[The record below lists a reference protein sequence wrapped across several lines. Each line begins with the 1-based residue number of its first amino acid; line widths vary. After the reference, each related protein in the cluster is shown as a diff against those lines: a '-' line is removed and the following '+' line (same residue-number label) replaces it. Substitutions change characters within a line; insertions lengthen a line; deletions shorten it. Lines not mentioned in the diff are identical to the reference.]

1 MKFNS
6 VLNNFTAGQWSSKML
21 VNNDNE
27 QYQKACKKLLNK
39 IIMKQGGAFRRPGTQ
54 YIDISTILNSAT
66 YFKAMPYRYN
76 EVSYILLAVH
86 TAGVDYWYYYNC
98 STGVNTQLTAGYFGI
113 GISSTYGSSIPNF
126 QYAQYEDNLII
137 ATGSTPIIFNLN
149 TLPFVNDYYL
159 KYYYMG
165 FGFSIQQYPFAWPYG
180 RVNSLGTG
188 TPATFAASA
197 TTGSITITASDSILT
212 RGMYQ
217 GRYLKLT
224 SGGTT
229 GICQLGDP
237 GAFGPYSTIPATVL
251 GSYPLPAA
259 TTYGNASGTA
269 WELSEQF
276 NATSVAVFEQRVYF
290 GCKNK
295 VWASRI
301 GEPFYMMEVPLAQDP
316 DFTSYA
322 SDNSRAYTI
331 VPSVPIA
338 ASVKALGAA
347 KALYIG
353 MDGYD
358 ISAKGTQ
365 GSLGPNDIT
374 LDASSSY
381 GTAAIQPSGVD
392 NFLATSSRTK
402 KGLKDIVYSYENEQ
416 FKAQDISFMSD
427 EIFKESI
434 IKRMV
439 SGILNE
445 TGIILVLR
453 EDGSVICGTLERT
466 LGIYAWGKFA
476 FNGTGVLVKDI
487 IVAPKANSD
496 GTDGFYFIIQRTIN
510 GSTKVYLE
518 KMASIYE
525 STTYSTSSMFYYLDS
540 YKEVSSPGSA
550 TISATHLAGEEVHVF
565 ANGDYIGKKTITVGG
580 NLVLDAVYSHVL
592 FGKEYEDSII
602 PAPISV
608 NSQLG
613 NSSGKVKN
621 VPILTLTLWN
631 SIAAKYGDP
640 ERSEYYDVITRK
652 TTTVAQDLTPLFT
665 GEIRLQFPAGFSTT
679 KQIEIKNSLPFP
691 CNVICLAADGT
702 NYD

>member
-27 QYQKACKKLLNK
+27 QYKSACKKLINK
-39 IIMKQGGAFRRPGTQ
+39 IILKQGGAFTRPGTK
-54 YIDISTILNSAT
+54 YTDISTILDSAT
-66 YFKAMPYRYN
+66 YFKIMPYRYN
-76 EVSYILLAVH
+76 EVSYLLIVTH
-86 TAGVDYWYYYNC
+86 VSGVDYWYYYNC
-98 STGVNTQLTAGYFGI
+98 STGVNTTLNPGYFGI
-113 GISSTYGSSIPNF
+113 GISSTYGVSIETF
-126 QYAQYEDNLII
+126 QYAQYEDSLII
-137 ATGSTPIIFNLN
+137 ATGSTPIFFNLN
-149 TLPFVNDYYL
+149 TIPFVNDYYL

-180 RVNSLGTG
+180 KVNSLSTG
-188 TPATFAASA
+188 TPVTFTASA
-197 TTGSITITASDSILT
+197 TTGSITITASDTILT
-212 RGMYQ
+212 RAEYQ

-237 GAFGPYSTIPATVL
+237 GAFGPYNTIPATVL
-251 GSYPLPAA
+251 GSWPLPAA
-259 TTYGNASGTA
+259 AAYGSASGTA
-269 WELSEQF
+269 WEMSEKF

-295 VWASRI
+295 VWASRL

-316 DFTSYA
+316 DFTAYA
-322 SDNSRAYTI
+322 SDSSRAFTI
-331 VPSVPIA
+331 VPSVPLA

-353 MDGYD
+353 LDSYD
-358 ISAKGTQ
+358 VSARGVQ
-365 GSLGPNDIT
+365 GALSPNDIT

-392 NFLATSSRTK
+392 NFLATASRTK

-427 EIFKESI
+427 ELFKESP

-439 SGILNE
+439 SGILND
-445 TGIILVLR
+445 TGIILILR
-453 EDGSVICGTLERT
+453 EDGTVLCGTLERA
-466 LGIYAWGKFA
+466 LGVYAWGKFS
-476 FNGTGVLVKDI
+476 FTGTSVQIKDI
-487 IVAPKANSD
+487 VVAQKGNSD
-496 GTDGFYFIIQRTIN
+496 GTDAFYFAIKRTIN

-518 KMASIYE
+518 KMASIFE
-525 STTYSTSSMFYYLDS
+525 STTYSTSNMFYYLDS

-565 ANGDYIGKKTITVGG
+565 ADGDYKGTKTVTAGG
-580 NLVLDAVYSHVL
+580 NLVLDAIYTHVL
-592 FGKEYEDSII
+592 FGKGYEDSII
-602 PAPISV
+602 PAPIAV
-608 NSQLG
+608 NTQLG

-621 VPILTLTLWN
+621 VPILTVTLWN
-631 SIAAKYGDP
+631 SIAGKYGDP
-640 ERSEYYDVITRK
+640 ERNEYYNIITRK
-652 TTTVAQDLTPLFT
+652 TTTVAQDLTPLFS
-665 GEIRLQFPAGFSTT
+665 GEIRLQFPAGFSST
-679 KQIEIKNSLPFP
+679 KQIEIKNDLPFP
-691 CNVICLAADGT
+691 CNILAIIADGT